1 MQSYPIG
8 APVAC
13 SDGVAGISTHVI
25 VNPLTR
31 AIASVVVKES
41 EGGGV
46 ERVVPVARVA
56 SSTAEGIQLDCTRA
70 ELAVMQ
76 PFVERE
82 YTTGLTQRTAPIST
96 GPGGGLSAA
105 TFYMPYGLTTS
116 ASTTSEVDRL
126 NIPEG
131 MLAINR
137 GMKVKA
143 LDGEVGEVDE
153 LLVNPES
160 GQVTH
165 FVLREGNVFGKK
177 ELALPLSAVDGVDD
191 DTVRLKLDKD
201 AVRQLPAVASKR
213 LYYGGPDVI
222 HFVAVTFDF
231 EKAADEVLFKVQERG
246 KQGALFVLGGARIR
260 VNAKGKS
267 SQKAINPS
275 ARRSRRVGKGLLIG
289 GLAAVLLPGVGLA
302 VGALIG
308 GLAGAATAP
317 GLAKGLPPEMF
328 EKVQAA
334 LKPDTSAL
342 VLLVEE
348 RWMDALTPLLSDF
361 DGKIIDH
368 VLSDEIVEEL
378 IAQAETEQAKS

>member
-13 SDGVAGISTHVI
+13 SDGEAGISTHVI

-31 AIASVVVKES
+31 TIASVVVKEH
-41 EGGGV
+41 EGE

-56 SSTAEGIQLDCTRA
+56 SSTAQGIQLDCSRS
-70 ELAVMQ
+70 ELAAMQ
-76 PFVERE
+76 VFAERQ
-82 YTTGLTQRTAPIST
+82 YVTGLTQHTAPIST
-96 GPGGGLSAA
+96 GPGSGLSSS

-116 ASTTSEVDRL
+116 AGTTTEVDHL

-153 LLVNPES
+153 LLVDPAS

-177 ELALPLSAVDGVDD
+177 EMALPLSAVDGLDD

-201 AVRQLPAVASKR
+201 ALKQLPAVPSKR

-231 EKAADEVLFKVQERG
+231 EKAADEVLLYLKEYG
-246 KQGALFVLGGARIR
+246 KQGTLMVLGGVRIR

-267 SQKAINPS
+267 SQTAITPS
-275 ARRSRRVGKGLLIG
+275 ARRSRRAAKGLLIG
-289 GLAAVLLPGVGLA
+289 GLAAVLLPGVGLLA
-302 VGALIG
+302 GALIG
-308 GLAGAATAP
+308 GLAGAATSHS
-317 GLAKGLPPEMF
+317 LTKGLPPEMF

-334 LKPDTSAL
+334 LKPDTSA
-342 VLLVEE
+342 VLLLLEE
-348 RWMDALTPLLSDF
+348 RWMDNLVELINRF
-361 DGKIIDH
+361 DGKIVDQ
-368 VLSDEIVEEL
+368 VLSDDIVAEL
-378 IAQAETEQAKS
+378 IAQAEKEQAKA